1 MARELAGDEVRR
13 ICDPEELQFE
23 KLLECGPLKDIIGQG
38 RAVQALQFGLDI
50 PDRGFNVYVAGRPG
64 TGKTTAVK
72 SFLEERAK
80 KLEVPPDW
88 CYVNNFKD
96 PYQPNAM
103 RLPAGRGMRFKA
115 DVAHFIE
122 QAQKEVR
129 DAFESDEYR
138 ERREK
143 SQEDLESKRKM
154 LFDQMQ
160 GRAKVA
166 GFLLQITPMGIA
178 YVPLKEGKPLDQ
190 QEFISLSQEE
200 KEELEK
206 LQKEL
211 GEELSDTFKEV
222 RKIAKEAQE
231 QVRRLDREVALY
243 VIGPLMDDLL
253 EDYGDIPEVTGH
265 LRSMRE
271 DILTNIDVFRS
282 KPEED
287 EVKPQQPPWSQDEPF
302 RKYEVNVLVD
312 NGASKGAPV
321 VTELNPVY
329 QDLFGRIEREAQ
341 MGALRTDFTLIRAGA
356 IHRANGGYL
365 VLPVQE
371 VLKNPFAW
379 DGLKRAIRNS
389 EIRIE
394 ELGER
399 LSFVSTRGLRP
410 QPIPLSVKII
420 LIGNPMIYSLL
431 HSLDED
437 FMELFKVKADFDIQM
452 DRTEENVRD
461 YLTFACT
468 LCQKEGLRPLDR
480 NAASKIVEFGSR
492 LAGDQDKLS
501 THFAEIGDLIR
512 EASFWAGKDKAES
525 VGAAHVQRAVEEKI
539 YRSNLIQ
546 KKIQE
551 MISRGTLLIDTKAT
565 YVGQVNGLAV
575 ISAGDYAF
583 GRPSRITA
591 SVGMGRG
598 GIVDIEREAKLGGKL
613 HTKGVLILSGYLV
626 NKYAYDKPLSLSAR
640 LVFEQTYEG
649 VDGDSASSTELYAL
663 LSALS
668 GVPIKQ
674 GIAVTGSVNQQGEVQ
689 AIGGVNEKIEGF
701 YEVCKA
707 MGLEGGQG
715 VMIPASNAENL
726 MLKEEVVEAIE
737 DGRFHIWP
745 VATVDEGIE
754 VLTGVPAGERTGDGG
769 FPEGTI
775 HGRVDRRL
783 RELAEKMIEFGHSPA
798 PGNKDGGEHCGGCE
812 HGSRE

>member
-1 MARELAGDEVRR
+1 MARELTSDEVRR
-13 ICDPEELQFE
+13 ICDPEDLQFE
-23 KLLECGPLKDIIGQG
+23 KLVECGPLKEIIGQG
-38 RAVQALQFGLDI
+38 RAVEALQFGLDI
-50 PDRGFNVYVAGRPG
+50 PDQGFNVYVAGRPG

-96 PYQPNAM
+96 PYQPNAL

-115 DVAHFIE
+115 DVARFIE
-122 QAQKEVR
+122 HAQKEVS

-143 SQEDLESKRKM
+143 SREDLESKRKM

-160 GRAKVA
+160 GRAKAA

-178 YVPLKEGKPLDQ
+178 YVPLREGKPLEQ
-190 QEFISLSQEE
+190 QEFIALSEGE
-200 KEELEK
+200 KNELEK
-206 LQKEL
+206 RQKEL
-211 GEELSDTFKEV
+211 QEELSDTFREV
-222 RKIAKEAQE
+222 RKVAKEVQE

-253 EDYGDIPEVTGH
+253 DDYGDIPEVAGH

-271 DILTNIDVFRS
+271 DILADVDLFHS
-282 KPEED
+282 KPD
-287 EVKPQQPPWSQDEPF
+287 ESERKPQQPHWDQHEPF

-312 NGASKGAPV
+312 NSGEEGAPV

-329 QDLFGRIEREAQ
+329 HDLFGRIEREAQ

-399 LSFVSTRGLRP
+399 ASFVSTRGLRP
-410 QPIPLSVKII
+410 QPIPLNVKII
-420 LIGNPMIYSLL
+420 LIGNPMIYGLL
-431 HSLDED
+431 NSLDED
-437 FMELFKVKADFDIQM
+437 FMELFKVRADFDIQM

-468 LCQKEGLRPLDR
+468 LCQKEGLRPLDS

-492 LAGDQDKLS
+492 LAGDQEKLS
-501 THFAEIGDLIR
+501 THFAEIADLIR

-546 KKIQE
+546 KKIEE
-551 MISRGTLLIDTKAT
+551 MISRRTLLIDTKAT
-565 YVGQVNGLAV
+565 CVGQVNGLAV
-575 ISAGDYAF
+575 ISVGDYAF
-583 GRPSRITA
+583 GRPNRITA

-626 NKYAYDKPLSLSAR
+626 GKYACDKPLSLSAR

-674 GIAVTGSVNQQGEVQ
+674 GIAVTGSVNQHGEVQ

-701 YEVCKA
+701 YEACKA
-707 MGLEGGQG
+707 MGLEGEQG
-715 VMIPASNAENL
+715 VMIPASNAQNL
-726 MLKEEVVEAIE
+726 MLKEEVVDAIG

-745 VATVDEGIE
+745 VGTVDEGIE

-769 FPEGTI
+769 FPEDTI

-783 RELAEKMIEFGHSPA
+783 RELAEKMIKFGHSPA
-798 PGNKDGGEHCGGCE
+798 PGDEDGDGHCGGCE
-812 HGSRE
+812 HGF